1 LIFQKISSPYI
12 SCDII
17 SCDEKFQFRNW
28 PSNTQ
33 KKKKKKEGK
42 IRAKKKKRLITYFTR
57 NKNILVRVAAKWRKK
72 YYCVANGW
80 FLEGKKEV
88 YERDNKNKVCI
99 NICVFLKYY
108 FSC

>member
-1 LIFQKISSPYI
+1 
-12 SCDII
+12 
-17 SCDEKFQFRNW
+17 
-28 PSNTQ
+28 
-33 KKKKKKEGK
+33 
-42 IRAKKKKRLITYFTR
+42 
-57 NKNILVRVAAKWRKK
+57 VRVDAKWRKK